1 MRESLILLKP
11 CVSLYSTSV
20 WVLSFLEALND
31 SKKKLSNV
39 RLSSRTTRQTIR
51 SLVLKASFA
60 MLMIL
65 SIFWK
70 PFMFS
75 ILWGCRCRSA
85 FILQSESA
93 FARKNFW
100 DFHDLVI
107 SLVFSTTY
115 VTWDFPIFW
124 VDTWDFE
131 RIGSPELPDGI
142 GSSRLNRPTASA
154 RLARTYTI

>member
-1 MRESLILLKP
+1 M
-11 CVSLYSTSV
+11 V
-20 WVLSFLEALND
+20 
-31 SKKKLSNV
+31 
-39 RLSSRTTRQTIR
+39 
-51 SLVLKASFA
+51 
-60 MLMIL
+60 
-65 SIFWK
+65 
-70 PFMFS
+70 S